1 MRAKAFKCSKGEL
14 FSSAAPIRLV
24 SALQGVKASA
34 WGELGKDNSLCLRFL
49 GTARSGAA
57 PLSGILIPNT
67 TALS

>member
-1 MRAKAFKCSKGEL
+1 MHFNVPKGSFFFCS
-14 FSSAAPIRLV
+14 SIRLV

-34 WGELGKDNSLCLRFL
+34 RGELGKDNSLCLRFL
-49 GTARSGAA
+49 GAARSGAA